1 LTLQVRI
8 EYKRKEPT
16 ILALSLCGY
25 KFYSCEVP
33 MYVKVISRRLFRI
46 SKKEKLIPL
55 LQSLR
60 KSAEKE
66 KGFISRST
74 YSSMNDPGEYIVIS
88 EWETADDGIRGINK
102 KKVQQLQWDID
113 SILGEKTLFDVYL
126 PEDF

>member
-1 LTLQVRI
+1 
-8 EYKRKEPT
+8 
-16 ILALSLCGY
+16 
-25 KFYSCEVP
+25 

-66 KGFISRST
+66 EGFISRST

-88 EWETADDGIRGINK
+88 EWKTADDWIRWINK

-126 PEDF
+126 PENF